1 MKNSVWILLVAL
13 LAVPFVGTAAPQQ
26 EKAGKGPLPW
36 AYGGDATPN
45 PPPAP
50 SDPSPQHVPGS
61 DVSYTFAEAR
71 DPFSAFDWHPSEH
84 PPMPEIVAHGRKPD
98 IRPCAR
104 CHLPNGKGRASN
116 SPLAGLP
123 VEYFVQ
129 QVMDFR
135 NGLRNTAEPRKEN
148 VKNMIDYAKGMT
160 DDEIRDAAAYYN
172 SIPYS
177 APPMPWIK
185 VVETKTAPKTWI
197 LSDGGFLKAEG
208 NQTQPL
214 GNRIIEVPDN
224 TMTHWYLR
232 DDHAPCTAYVP
243 IGSIKKGETLV
254 VTGGGGK
261 TVPCAICHGE
271 RLEGIGPVPAL
282 AGRSPDYI
290 GRQLYDLQRGT
301 RKGPWSGLMQRAV
314 EKLSSEDIL
323 DICAYISSRPV
334 PAAKAASADAL
345 AEPLVK

>member
-1 MKNSVWILLVAL
+1 
-13 LAVPFVGTAAPQQ
+13 
-26 EKAGKGPLPW
+26 
-36 AYGGDATPN
+36 
-45 PPPAP
+45 
-50 SDPSPQHVPGS
+50 
-61 DVSYTFAEAR
+61 
-71 DPFSAFDWHPSEH
+71 
-84 PPMPEIVAHGRKPD
+84 
-98 IRPCAR
+98 
-104 CHLPNGKGRASN
+104 
-116 SPLAGLP
+116 
-123 VEYFVQ
+123 
-129 QVMDFR
+129 MDFR
-135 NGLRNTAEPRKEN
+135 NGLRDTAEPRKAN
-148 VKNMIDYAKGMT
+148 VKKMIEYAKDMT
-160 DDEIRDAAAYYN
+160 NDEIRAAAEYYN

-197 LSDGGFLKAEG
+197 LGDGGFLKAEG

-290 GRQLYDLQRGT
+290 GRQLYDLQHGT

-314 EKLSSEDIL
+314 EKLTSEDIL
-323 DICAYISSRPV
+323 DICAYLSSRPV
-334 PAAKAASADAL
+334 PAAAKVASGEATH
-345 AEPLVK
+345 ETPR